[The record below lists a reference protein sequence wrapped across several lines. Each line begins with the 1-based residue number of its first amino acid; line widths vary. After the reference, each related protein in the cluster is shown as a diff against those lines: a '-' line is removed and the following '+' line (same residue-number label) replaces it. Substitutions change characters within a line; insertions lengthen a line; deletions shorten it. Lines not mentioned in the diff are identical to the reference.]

1 MPRHLTQ
8 SFSLQVVSQ
17 ELKEKKGTG
26 LKNFSAS
33 LMERLVDPT
42 TIERD
47 KTKSTF
53 PFVCLDTQSRMNPA
67 LLPLFEQDYAVA
79 DQPIQNKPLRTRR
92 EILPVIG
99 VNYAYTL

>member
-8 SFSLQVVSQ
+8 YFSLQVVSQ

-42 TIERD
+42 TIEGD
-47 KTKSTF
+47 EAKSTF
-53 PFVCLDTQSRMNPA
+53 PFVCLDTQSRMNPK
-67 LLPLFEQDYAVA
+67 LLPLFKEDYA
-79 DQPIQNKPLRTRR
+79 DRLRTRR